1 MAKKIVYSKGY
12 DGVSDFVY
20 VDLLPEV
27 KRARQFNMNV
37 IIALT
42 FAVVLSFVLIYMPF
56 RTATE
61 DFEVLNGLNNDLKHE
76 LLLTNEEL
84 IGYEI
89 NLETITFEQQIELLV
104 VYRIDFNVLLGELR
118 SLVEAKNV
126 NNYTVITHIEY
137 DSTMNSFEIIIESTL
152 KNNFLKLNNDFMGL
166 TWVSG
171 SIYISP
177 PEALLGGTLYRSTFT
192 IGVDVDAE

>member
-1 MAKKIVYSKGY
+1 MPKKIVYSKGF
-12 DGVSDFVY
+12 DGFSDFVY
-20 VDLLPEV
+20 VDLLPDV

-61 DFEVLNGLNNDLKHE
+61 DFESLNGLNNDLKHE

-89 NLETITFEQQIELLV
+89 NLETITFEQQIEMLV
-104 VYRIDFNVLLGELR
+104 IYRIDFNILLGEIR
-118 SLVEAKNV
+118 SLVEVKNV
-126 NNYTVITHIEY
+126 SNYTVITHIEY
-137 DSTMNSFEIIIESTL
+137 DSTMKSFEIIIESTL
-152 KNNFLKLNNDFMGL
+152 KDNFLKLNNEFMGL
-166 TWVSG
+166 DWVSV
-171 SIYISP
+171 SSYIAP
-177 PEALLGGTLYRSTFT
+177 PEALFGGTLYRSTFT
-192 IGVDVDAE
+192 IGVDLDAE